1 MNRKNFTLLF
11 FSTLFFIL
19 SGCGKNKELKKDASD
34 IADAMC
40 RSIEIMNNLKVA
52 NPQDTIRINDLQ
64 YKYQNIQNE
73 METLYTGF
81 RKKYE
86 KRIGD
91 TEFDKDFSN
100 ELRKAILN
108 CRYLSKEDR
117 IKYEKEIE

>member
-1 MNRKNFTLLF
+1 MNIKPILSFLF
-11 FSTLFFIL
+11 IAFII

-40 RSIEIMNNLKVA
+40 RSIEIMNRLKA
-52 NPQDTIRINDLQ
+52 TDPQDTVKINDLQ
-64 YKYQNIQNE
+64 LKYQRIQSE
-73 METLYTGF
+73 MEILYTEF

-86 KRIGD
+86 DRMKD
-91 TEFDKDFSN
+91 PQFNKEFAN

-117 IKYEKEIE
+117 VKYEKEIE